1 MRRRDF
7 VQLMTRGG
15 EAGARKGNGCGESAG
30 GGDAAFRLVHK
41 ERLDEP
47 GNFLRGPEEDRSGND
62 KDPWRLP
69 KGPFAINGRN
79 ERVRTSASLLPKQ
92 GR

>member
-47 GNFLRGPEEDRSGND
+47 RNFLRGPEEDRSGKTKAPGD
-62 KDPWRLP
+62 CQ
-69 KGPFAINGRN
+69 GPFAINGRN
-79 ERVRTSASLLPKQ
+79 ERIRTSDPLLPKHV
-92 GR
+92 R